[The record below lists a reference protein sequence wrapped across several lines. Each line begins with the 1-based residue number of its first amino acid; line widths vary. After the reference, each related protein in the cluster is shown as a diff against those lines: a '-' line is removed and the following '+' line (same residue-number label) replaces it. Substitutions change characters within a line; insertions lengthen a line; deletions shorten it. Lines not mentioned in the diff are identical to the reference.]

1 MTIYVGLLRGINV
14 GGRTLKMDRLRAIAT
29 ECGFGDVAT
38 YIQSGNVVFSS
49 RKSATRVSAELHDAI
64 LTDTGIDTTVVV
76 RTAAQ
81 LQAVL
86 DRVPWPDRIADPTK
100 VSVCFLYDTTR
111 PTLDAVD
118 PASYAPDEIV
128 LVGTDAYLSTPNGLG
143 KSKLVEPVMKR
154 LGLRGTVRN
163 WRTTVTLTEMAAA
176 V

>member
-1 MTIYVGLLRGINV
+1 MTTYVGLLRGINV

-29 ECGFGDVAT
+29 ECGFADVAT

-49 RKSATRVSAELHDAI
+49 RRSATRVSAELHDAI
-64 LTDTGIDTTVVV
+64 PIDTTVVV

-100 VSVCFLYDTTR
+100 ISVCFLYDTAR

-128 LVGTDAYLSTPNGLG
+128 VVGKDAYLSTPNGLG
-143 KSKLVEPVMKR
+143 KSKLAEPMMKR
-154 LGLRGTVRN
+154 LGLQGTVRN